1 MIEDPVFSFEVGAMI
16 PEPAIY
22 AEALRRVGC
31 AASEAVFVGD
41 GGSSELAGARGFGV
55 EPIWATWFLE
65 RWPGWRMS
73 EVEPEAAS
81 CRRCRDP
88 ADLIGIVRNL

>member
-1 MIEDPVFSFEVGAMI
+1 MLS
-16 PEPAIY
+16 
-22 AEALRRVGC
+22 ALRESGHSVT
-31 AASEAVFVGD
+31 A
-41 GGSSELAGARGFGV
+41 
-55 EPIWATWFLE
+55 IWATWFLE

-88 ADLIGIVRNL
+88 ADVIGILRDP